1 MTAKLS
7 NGKELGLSSYE
18 NLLASVPNSI
28 VVVDANDIRTREM
41 YLTAG
46 ARTTLCESSSLG
58 MSQSLIHGINA
69 NPDCDG
75 WIVALGDMPFIAK
88 KSIDKVA
95 SALRQGALLA
105 VPQYLKKN
113 GHPVG
118 LSRHLKNEISKLKGD
133 NGAKRVIK
141 NHQASTVFIQTNDP
155 GITRDIDVKEDL
167 LTN

>member
-69 NPDCDG
+69 NPD
-75 WIVALGDMPFIAK
+75 L
-88 KSIDKVA
+88 
-95 SALRQGALLA
+95 
-105 VPQYLKKN
+105 
-113 GHPVG
+113 
-118 LSRHLKNEISKLKGD
+118 
-133 NGAKRVIK
+133 
-141 NHQASTVFIQTNDP
+141 
-155 GITRDIDVKEDL
+155 
-167 LTN
+167 